1 MKFSKQ
7 ALLGTTVLL
16 GGSVLLYAT
25 MHQVLNAPAKPAAN
39 SQQVIAKPTTD
50 NQSAISNE
58 PLTADTATE
67 KNLLAQKQK
76 EREQRVAAQEQQAQ
90 QYMTEQQRI
99 EAEALARSRAENQLY
114 ANKNAANTNSVVAS
128 SVTAITQPVV
138 KPRPVDTVAAPPQTQ
153 ATVPNTVQNTAQTQ
167 SAAKT
172 QNTAQIIATPK
183 PTVAAPVVA
192 QSQPAAKTI
201 PSNPGTYQVK
211 AGEGL
216 IGLSRRYN
224 VPVDVLASV
233 NNLSTT
239 SNLRVGQTITIPT
252 AAQVNR
258 ITQQAQAREQQ
269 RQNEI
274 ARKKQEAEQKKQQA
288 LLEQQ
293 QEVAGK
299 KQEAEQKKQQALLQ
313 QQQEVARKK
322 QEAQLKEQLKEQK
335 RQQEIAQKKLEA
347 QQQAQKKQAFQAA
360 QDNLRQARQTVKE
373 TDAKGTFG
381 VQVALATDQKKASE
395 ITQKLQAAGYKVKT
409 TQTSKGVRIVVGPE
423 KGKVAALALKDKLN
437 NDSRV
442 DVNSGWVLYW

>member
-25 MHQVLNAPAKPAAN
+25 MHQVLNTPAKSAAN

-58 PLTADTATE
+58 PLTADVATE

-114 ANKNAANTNSVVAS
+114 ANNNATNTSSVVAS

-138 KPRPVDTVAAPPQTQ
+138 KPRPVDTVAAPSQTQ
-153 ATVPNTVQNTAQTQ
+153 AAVPNTVQNTAQTQ
-167 SAAKT
+167 NAAKT
-172 QNTAQIIATPK
+172 QNTAQIVATPK
-183 PTVAAPVVA
+183 PTVTAPVVA
-192 QSQPAAKTI
+192 QPQPAAKAT
-201 PSNPGTYQVK
+201 PSNPGAYQVK

-233 NNLSTT
+233 NNLNTT
-239 SNLRVGQTITIPT
+239 SSLRVGQTITIPT

-274 ARKKQEAEQKKQQA
+274 TRKKREAEQKKQQA
-288 LLEQQ
+288 LL
-293 QEVAGK
+293 
-299 KQEAEQKKQQALLQ
+299 L

-322 QEAQLKEQLKEQK
+322 QEAQLKEQK

-360 QDNLRQARQTVKE
+360 QDNLRQARQTVKQ
-373 TDAKGTFG
+373 TDVKGTFG

>member
-50 NQSAISNE
+50 KQSAISNE
-58 PLTADTATE
+58 PLTADIATE

-153 ATVPNTVQNTAQTQ
+153 AAVPNTVQNTAQSQ
-167 SAAKT
+167 SAAQTRSAT
-172 QNTAQIIATPK
+172 QTKEQAATPK
-183 PTVAAPVVA
+183 PTVTAPAVA
-192 QSQPAAKTI
+192 QPQPAAKAT

-233 NNLSTT
+233 NNLNTT
-239 SNLRVGQTITIPT
+239 SSLRVGQTITIPT

-269 RQNEI
+269 RQNDM
-274 ARKKQEAEQKKQQA
+274 ARKKQEA
-288 LLEQQ
+288 
-293 QEVAGK
+293 
-299 KQEAEQKKQQALLQ
+299 
-313 QQQEVARKK
+313 
-322 QEAQLKEQLKEQK
+322 QLKEQK

-360 QDNLRQARQTVKE
+360 QDNLRQARQTVKQ

>member
-50 NQSAISNE
+50 KQSAISNE
-58 PLTADTATE
+58 PLTADIATE

-99 EAEALARSRAENQLY
+99 EAKALARSRAENQLY
-114 ANKNAANTNSVVAS
+114 ANKNATNTNSVVAS

-153 ATVPNTVQNTAQTQ
+153 AAVPNTVQNTAQSQ
-167 SAAKT
+167 SAAQTRSAT
-172 QNTAQIIATPK
+172 QTKEQAATPK
-183 PTVAAPVVA
+183 PAVTAPAVA
-192 QSQPAAKTI
+192 QPQPVAKAT
-201 PSNPGTYQVK
+201 PNNPGTYQVK

-233 NNLSTT
+233 NNLNTT
-239 SNLRVGQTITIPT
+239 SSLRVGQTITIPT

-258 ITQQAQAREQQ
+258 ITQQTQAREQQ
-269 RQNEI
+269 RQNEM
-274 ARKKQEAEQKKQQA
+274 ARKKQE
-288 LLEQQ
+288 
-293 QEVAGK
+293 
-299 KQEAEQKKQQALLQ
+299 
-313 QQQEVARKK
+313 
-322 QEAQLKEQLKEQK
+322 EQLKEQK

-381 VQVALATDQKKASE
+381 VQVALATDEKKANE

>member
-25 MHQVLNAPAKPAAN
+25 MHQVLNAPAKPAVN

-50 NQSAISNE
+50 KQSAISNE
-58 PLTADTATE
+58 PLTADIATE

-153 ATVPNTVQNTAQTQ
+153 AAVPNSVQNSAQSQ
-167 SAAKT
+167 SAAQTRSAT
-172 QNTAQIIATPK
+172 QTKEQAATPK
-183 PTVAAPVVA
+183 PAVTAPAVA
-192 QSQPAAKTI
+192 QPQPVAKTI
-201 PSNPGTYQVK
+201 PNNPGTYQVK
-211 AGEGL
+211 AGDGL

-233 NNLSTT
+233 NNLNTT

-258 ITQQAQAREQQ
+258 ITQQTQAREQQ
-269 RQNEI
+269 RQNEM
-274 ARKKQEAEQKKQQA
+274 ARKKQEA
-288 LLEQQ
+288 
-293 QEVAGK
+293 
-299 KQEAEQKKQQALLQ
+299 
-313 QQQEVARKK
+313 
-322 QEAQLKEQLKEQK
+322 QLKEQK

-360 QDNLRQARQTVKE
+360 QDNLRQARQTVKQ
-373 TDAKGTFG
+373 TDVKGTFG

>member
-25 MHQVLNAPAKPAAN
+25 MHQVLNAPAKPAVN

-50 NQSAISNE
+50 KQSAISNE
-58 PLTADTATE
+58 PLTADIATE

-138 KPRPVDTVAAPPQTQ
+138 KPRPVDTVAAPPPTQ
-153 ATVPNTVQNTAQTQ
+153 ATVPNSVQNTAQSQ

-172 QNTAQIIATPK
+172 QSTAQIVATPK
-183 PTVAAPVVA
+183 PIVAAPVVA
-192 QSQPAAKTI
+192 QPQPVAKATS
-201 PSNPGTYQVK
+201 SNPGTYQVK

-233 NNLSTT
+233 NNLNTT
-239 SNLRVGQTITIPT
+239 SSLRVGQTITIPT

-258 ITQQAQAREQQ
+258 ITQQTQAREQQ
-269 RQNEI
+269 RQNDI
-274 ARKKQEAEQKKQQA
+274 AR
-288 LLEQQ
+288 
-293 QEVAGK
+293 K

-322 QEAQLKEQLKEQK
+322 QEAAQKEQQKQQEIARKKQEAQLREQLKEQK

-360 QDNLRQARQTVKE
+360 QDNLRQARQTVKQ
-373 TDAKGTFG
+373 TD
-381 VQVALATDQKKASE
+381 V
-395 ITQKLQAAGYKVKT
+395 KL
-409 TQTSKGVRIVVGPE
+409 SLIHI
-423 KGKVAALALKDKLN
+423 
-437 NDSRV
+437 
-442 DVNSGWVLYW
+442 

>member
-25 MHQVLNAPAKPAAN
+25 MHQVLNAPAKPEAN
-39 SQQVIAKPTTD
+39 SQQVIAKPMTD
-50 NQSAISNE
+50 KQSANSNE
-58 PLTADTATE
+58 PLTADIATE

-99 EAEALARSRAENQLY
+99 EAEALARSRAENQLN
-114 ANKNAANTNSVVAS
+114 ANKNAANTSSVVAS

-153 ATVPNTVQNTAQTQ
+153 AAVPNSLQNSAQSQ

-192 QSQPAAKTI
+192 QPQPVAKAT
-201 PSNPGTYQVK
+201 PSNPGAYQVK

-239 SNLRVGQTITIPT
+239 SNLRVLSLIHI
-252 AAQVNR
+252 
-258 ITQQAQAREQQ
+258 
-269 RQNEI
+269 
-274 ARKKQEAEQKKQQA
+274 
-288 LLEQQ
+288 
-293 QEVAGK
+293 
-299 KQEAEQKKQQALLQ
+299 
-313 QQQEVARKK
+313 
-322 QEAQLKEQLKEQK
+322 
-335 RQQEIAQKKLEA
+335 
-347 QQQAQKKQAFQAA
+347 
-360 QDNLRQARQTVKE
+360 
-373 TDAKGTFG
+373 
-381 VQVALATDQKKASE
+381 
-395 ITQKLQAAGYKVKT
+395 
-409 TQTSKGVRIVVGPE
+409 
-423 KGKVAALALKDKLN
+423 
-437 NDSRV
+437 
-442 DVNSGWVLYW
+442 

>member
-50 NQSAISNE
+50 KQSAISNE
-58 PLTADTATE
+58 PLTADIATE

-138 KPRPVDTVAAPPQTQ
+138 KPRPVDTVAAPPQSQ
-153 ATVPNTVQNTAQTQ
+153 VAVPNSVQNTAQTQ
-167 SAAKT
+167 NAAQTRSAAQTKV
-172 QNTAQIIATPK
+172 QAATPK

-192 QSQPAAKTI
+192 QPQPVAKAT
-201 PSNPGTYQVK
+201 PNNSGAYQVK

-233 NNLSTT
+233 NNLNTT
-239 SNLRVGQTITIPT
+239 SSLRVGQTITIPT

-274 ARKKQEAEQKKQQA
+274 TRKKQEAERKKQQA

-293 QEVAGK
+293 QEVARK
-299 KQEAEQKKQQALLQ
+299 KQEAAQKEQQKQQ
-313 QQQEVARKK
+313 EIARKK

-360 QDNLRQARQTVKE
+360 QDNLRQARQTVKQ
-373 TDAKGTFG
+373 TDVKGTFG

>member
-25 MHQVLNAPAKPAAN
+25 MHQVLNAPAKPEAN

-50 NQSAISNE
+50 KQTAISNE
-58 PLTADTATE
+58 PLTADVATE

-138 KPRPVDTVAAPPQTQ
+138 KPRPVDTVAVPPRTQ
-153 ATVPNTVQNTAQTQ
+153 AAVPNTVQNTSQTQ

-172 QNTAQIIATPK
+172 QNTAQIVATPK

-192 QSQPAAKTI
+192 QPQPVAKAT

-211 AGEGL
+211 SGEGL

-224 VPVDVLASV
+224 VPVDVLASI
-233 NNLSTT
+233 NNLNTT
-239 SNLRVGQTITIPT
+239 SSLRVGQTITIPT

-258 ITQQAQAREQQ
+258 ITQQTQALEQQ

-274 ARKKQEAEQKKQQA
+274 TR
-288 LLEQQ
+288 
-293 QEVAGK
+293 K

-322 QEAQLKEQLKEQK
+322 QEAAQKQQQKQQEIARKKQEEQLKEQK
-335 RQQEIAQKKLEA
+335 RQQEIARKKQEA

-360 QDNLRQARQTVKE
+360 QDNLRQARQTVKQ

-381 VQVALATDQKKASE
+381 VQVALATDEKKANE

-437 NDSRV
+437 NDRRV

>member
-50 NQSAISNE
+50 KQSAISNE
-58 PLTADTATE
+58 PLTADIATE

-153 ATVPNTVQNTAQTQ
+153 AAVPNTEQNTAQTQ
-167 SAAKT
+167 NAAKT
-172 QNTAQIIATPK
+172 QNTAQIVATPK
-183 PTVAAPVVA
+183 PTVTAPVVA

-269 RQNEI
+269 RQNEM
-274 ARKKQEAEQKKQQA
+274 AR
-288 LLEQQ
+288 
-293 QEVAGK
+293 K

-322 QEAQLKEQLKEQK
+322 QEAAQKQQEIARKKQEAQLKEQK

-423 KGKVAALALKDKLN
+423 KGKIAALALKDKLN

-442 DVNSGWVLYW
+442 NVNSGWVLYW

>member
-50 NQSAISNE
+50 KQSAITNE
-58 PLTADTATE
+58 PLTADVATE
-67 KNLLAQKQK
+67 RNLLAQKQK

-138 KPRPVDTVAAPPQTQ
+138 KPRPVDTVAAPPPTQ
-153 ATVPNTVQNTAQTQ
+153 AAVPNSVQNTAQSQ
-167 SAAKT
+167 SATKT
-172 QNTAQIIATPK
+172 QNTAQIVATPK
-183 PTVAAPVVA
+183 PTVTAPVVV
-192 QSQPAAKTI
+192 QPQPVAKTI
-201 PSNPGTYQVK
+201 PNNPGAYQVK

-233 NNLSTT
+233 NNLNTT
-239 SNLRVGQTITIPT
+239 SSLRVGQTITIPT

-274 ARKKQEAEQKKQQA
+274 ARKKQEP
-288 LLEQQ
+288 
-293 QEVAGK
+293 
-299 KQEAEQKKQQALLQ
+299 EQKKQQALLQ

-322 QEAQLKEQLKEQK
+322 QEAAQKEQQKQQEIARKKQEAQLKEQK

-360 QDNLRQARQTVKE
+360 QDNLRQARQTVKQ
-373 TDAKGTFG
+373 TDVKGTFG

>member
-50 NQSAISNE
+50 KQSAISNE
-58 PLTADTATE
+58 PLTADIATE

-99 EAEALARSRAENQLY
+99 EAKALARSRAENQLY
-114 ANKNAANTNSVVAS
+114 ANNNATNTNSVVAS

-153 ATVPNTVQNTAQTQ
+153 ATVPNSVQNTAQSQ
-167 SAAKT
+167 SAAQTKV
-172 QNTAQIIATPK
+172 QAATPT

-192 QSQPAAKTI
+192 QPQPVAKTT
-201 PSNPGTYQVK
+201 PNNTGAYQVK

-274 ARKKQEAEQKKQQA
+274 TRKKQEAEQKKQQA

-293 QEVAGK
+293 QEVARK
-299 KQEAEQKKQQALLQ
+299 KQEAAQKEQQKQQ
-313 QQQEVARKK
+313 EIARKK
-322 QEAQLKEQLKEQK
+322 QEAQLKEQK

-360 QDNLRQARQTVKE
+360 QDNLRQARQTVKQ
-373 TDAKGTFG
+373 TDVKGTFG

>member
-50 NQSAISNE
+50 KQSAISNE
-58 PLTADTATE
+58 PLTADVATE

-99 EAEALARSRAENQLY
+99 EAKALARSRAENQLY

-153 ATVPNTVQNTAQTQ
+153 AAVPNSAQNTAQSQ
-167 SAAKT
+167 SAAQTKV
-172 QNTAQIIATPK
+172 QAATPT
-183 PTVAAPVVA
+183 PTVTAPVVA
-192 QSQPAAKTI
+192 QPQPAAKTT
-201 PSNPGTYQVK
+201 PNNTGAYQVK

-224 VPVDVLASV
+224 VPVEVLASV
-233 NNLSTT
+233 NNLNTT

-258 ITQQAQAREQQ
+258 IIQQTQAREQQ

-288 LLEQQ
+288 LL
-293 QEVAGK
+293 
-299 KQEAEQKKQQALLQ
+299 Q

-322 QEAQLKEQLKEQK
+322 QEAAQKEQQKQQEIARKKQEAQLREQLKEQK

-360 QDNLRQARQTVKE
+360 QDNLRQARQTVKQ
-373 TDAKGTFG
+373 TDVKGTFG

>member
-50 NQSAISNE
+50 KQSAISNE
-58 PLTADTATE
+58 PLTADVATE

-114 ANKNAANTNSVVAS
+114 ANKNAANTSSVVAS

-138 KPRPVDTVAAPPQTQ
+138 KPRPVDTVAAPPQSQ
-153 ATVPNTVQNTAQTQ
+153 AAVPNSVQNTAQSQ
-167 SAAKT
+167 NAAKT
-172 QNTAQIIATPK
+172 QNTAQIVATAK
-183 PTVAAPVVA
+183 PTVTAPVVA
-192 QSQPAAKTI
+192 QPQPAAKAT
-201 PSNPGTYQVK
+201 PNNPGAYQVK

-233 NNLSTT
+233 NNLNT
-239 SNLRVGQTITIPT
+239 SSSLRVGQTITIPT

-258 ITQQAQAREQQ
+258 ITQQTQAREQQ

-274 ARKKQEAEQKKQQA
+274 TR
-288 LLEQQ
+288 
-293 QEVAGK
+293 K

-313 QQQEVARKK
+313 QQQEVARKKQEAAQKEQQKQQEIARKK

-360 QDNLRQARQTVKE
+360 QDNLRQARQTVKQ
-373 TDAKGTFG
+373 TDVKGTFG

>member
-50 NQSAISNE
+50 KQSAISNE
-58 PLTADTATE
+58 PLTADVATE

-99 EAEALARSRAENQLY
+99 EAKALARSRAENQLY

-138 KPRPVDTVAAPPQTQ
+138 KPRPADTVTAPPQTQ
-153 ATVPNTVQNTAQTQ
+153 AAVPNTVQNSAQSQ

-172 QNTAQIIATPK
+172 KEQAAALK

-192 QSQPAAKTI
+192 QPQPVAKTT
-201 PSNPGTYQVK
+201 PNNPGAYQVK

-233 NNLSTT
+233 NNLNTT

-258 ITQQAQAREQQ
+258 ITQQTQAREQQ

-274 ARKKQEAEQKKQQA
+274 ARKR
-288 LLEQQ
+288 
-293 QEVAGK
+293 
-299 KQEAEQKKQQALLQ
+299 QEAEQKKQQALLQ
-313 QQQEVARKK
+313 QQQEVSRKKQEAAQKEQQKQQEIARKK
-322 QEAQLKEQLKEQK
+322 QEAQLREQLKEQK

-360 QDNLRQARQTVKE
+360 QDNLRQARQTVKQ
-373 TDAKGTFG
+373 TDVKGTFG

>member
-25 MHQVLNAPAKPAAN
+25 MHQVLNAPAKPAVN

-50 NQSAISNE
+50 KQSAISNE
-58 PLTADTATE
+58 PLTADIATE

-138 KPRPVDTVAAPPQTQ
+138 KPRPVDRDAAPPQTQ
-153 ATVPNTVQNTAQTQ
+153 AAVPNSVQNSAQSQ
-167 SAAKT
+167 SAAQTRSAT
-172 QNTAQIIATPK
+172 QTKEQAATPK
-183 PTVAAPVVA
+183 PTVTAPAVA
-192 QSQPAAKTI
+192 QPQPAAKAT

-233 NNLSTT
+233 NNLNTT
-239 SNLRVGQTITIPT
+239 SSLRVGQTITIPT

-269 RQNEI
+269 RQNDM
-274 ARKKQEAEQKKQQA
+274 ARKKQEA
-288 LLEQQ
+288 
-293 QEVAGK
+293 
-299 KQEAEQKKQQALLQ
+299 
-313 QQQEVARKK
+313 
-322 QEAQLKEQLKEQK
+322 QLKEQK

-360 QDNLRQARQTVKE
+360 QDNLRQARQTVKQ

-381 VQVALATDQKKASE
+381 VQVALATDQKKANE

>member
-25 MHQVLNAPAKPAAN
+25 MHQVLTAPTKPAAN
-39 SQQVIAKPTTD
+39 SQQVITKPTTD
-50 NQSAISNE
+50 KQSTISNE
-58 PLTADTATE
+58 PLTADIATE

-153 ATVPNTVQNTAQTQ
+153 AAVPNSVQNTAQSQ
-167 SAAKT
+167 SAAQTRSAT
-172 QNTAQIIATPK
+172 QTKEQAATPK

-192 QSQPAAKTI
+192 QPQPAAKTI
-201 PSNPGTYQVK
+201 PNNPGTYQVK
-211 AGEGL
+211 AGDGL

-233 NNLSTT
+233 NNLNTT
-239 SNLRVGQTITIPT
+239 SNLRVGQTINIPT

-269 RQNEI
+269 RQNEM
-274 ARKKQEAEQKKQQA
+274 AR
-288 LLEQQ
+288 
-293 QEVAGK
+293 K

-322 QEAQLKEQLKEQK
+322 QEAAQKEQQKQQEIARKKQEAQLKEQK

-360 QDNLRQARQTVKE
+360 QDNLRQARQTVKQ

-381 VQVALATDQKKASE
+381 VQVALATDQKNASE

>member
-58 PLTADTATE
+58 PLTADVATE

-114 ANKNAANTNSVVAS
+114 ANKNAANTSSVVAS

-138 KPRPVDTVAAPPQTQ
+138 KPRPVDTVAAPPQSQ
-153 ATVPNTVQNTAQTQ
+153 AAVPNSVQNTAQTQ
-167 SAAKT
+167 NAAKT
-172 QNTAQIIATPK
+172 QNTAQIVATPK
-183 PTVAAPVVA
+183 PTVTAPVVA
-192 QSQPAAKTI
+192 QPQPVAKAT
-201 PSNPGTYQVK
+201 PSNPGAYQVK

-274 ARKKQEAEQKKQQA
+274 TRKKQEAERKKQQA

-293 QEVAGK
+293 QEVSRK
-299 KQEAEQKKQQALLQ
+299 KQEAAQKEQQKQQ
-313 QQQEVARKK
+313 EIARKK
-322 QEAQLKEQLKEQK
+322 QEAQLKEQK

-360 QDNLRQARQTVKE
+360 QDNLRQARQTVKQ
-373 TDAKGTFG
+373 TDVKGTFG

>member
-50 NQSAISNE
+50 KQLAISNE
-58 PLTADTATE
+58 PLTADVATE

-153 ATVPNTVQNTAQTQ
+153 AALPPNSPQNSAQSQ

-192 QSQPAAKTI
+192 QPQPAAKTI
-201 PSNPGTYQVK
+201 PNNPGTYQVK

-233 NNLSTT
+233 NNLKPT
-239 SNLRVGQTITIPT
+239 SSLRVGQTITIPT

-269 RQNEI
+269 RQNEM
-274 ARKKQEAEQKKQQA
+274 AR
-288 LLEQQ
+288 
-293 QEVAGK
+293 K

-322 QEAQLKEQLKEQK
+322 QEAAQKEQQKQQEIARKKQEAQLKEQK
-335 RQQEIAQKKLEA
+335 RQQEIAQKKSEA

>member
-50 NQSAISNE
+50 KQSAISNE
-58 PLTADTATE
+58 PLTADIATE

-138 KPRPVDTVAAPPQTQ
+138 KPRPVDRDAAPPQTQ
-153 ATVPNTVQNTAQTQ
+153 AAVPNSVQNSAQSQ
-167 SAAKT
+167 SAAQTRSAT
-172 QNTAQIIATPK
+172 QTKEQAATPK
-183 PTVAAPVVA
+183 PAVTAPAVA
-192 QSQPAAKTI
+192 QPQPAAKAT

-211 AGEGL
+211 AGDGL

-233 NNLSTT
+233 NNLNTT
-239 SNLRVGQTITIPT
+239 SSLRVGQTITIPT

-269 RQNEI
+269 RQNDI
-274 ARKKQEAEQKKQQA
+274 ARKKQE
-288 LLEQQ
+288 
-293 QEVAGK
+293 
-299 KQEAEQKKQQALLQ
+299 
-313 QQQEVARKK
+313 
-322 QEAQLKEQLKEQK
+322 EQLKEQK

-360 QDNLRQARQTVKE
+360 QDNLRQARQTVKQ

-381 VQVALATDQKKASE
+381 VQVALATDQKNASE

-423 KGKVAALALKDKLN
+423 KGKIAALALKDKLN

-442 DVNSGWVLYW
+442 NVNSGWVLYW

>member
-50 NQSAISNE
+50 KQSAISNE
-58 PLTADTATE
+58 PLTADIATE

-114 ANKNAANTNSVVAS
+114 ANKNATNTNSVVAS

-153 ATVPNTVQNTAQTQ
+153 AAVPNTVQNTAQSQ
-167 SAAKT
+167 SAAQTRSAT
-172 QNTAQIIATPK
+172 QTKEQAATPK
-183 PTVAAPVVA
+183 PAVTAPAVA
-192 QSQPAAKTI
+192 QPQPAAKAT

-211 AGEGL
+211 AGDGL

-258 ITQQAQAREQQ
+258 ITQQTQAREQQ
-269 RQNEI
+269 RQNEM
-274 ARKKQEAEQKKQQA
+274 ARKKQE
-288 LLEQQ
+288 
-293 QEVAGK
+293 
-299 KQEAEQKKQQALLQ
+299 
-313 QQQEVARKK
+313 
-322 QEAQLKEQLKEQK
+322 EQLKEQK

-360 QDNLRQARQTVKE
+360 QDNLRQARQTVKQ

-442 DVNSGWVLYW
+442 NVNSGWVLYW

>member
-25 MHQVLNAPAKPAAN
+25 MHQVLNAPAKPAVN

-50 NQSAISNE
+50 KQSAISNE
-58 PLTADTATE
+58 PLTADIATE

-138 KPRPVDTVAAPPQTQ
+138 KPRPVDRDAAPPQTQ
-153 ATVPNTVQNTAQTQ
+153 AAVPNSVQNSAQSQ
-167 SAAKT
+167 SAAQTRSAT
-172 QNTAQIIATPK
+172 QTKEQAATPK
-183 PTVAAPVVA
+183 PTVTAPAVA
-192 QSQPAAKTI
+192 QPQPAAKAT

-211 AGEGL
+211 AGDGL

-233 NNLSTT
+233 NNLNTT
-239 SNLRVGQTITIPT
+239 SSLRVGQTITIPT
-252 AAQVNR
+252 SAQVNR

-269 RQNEI
+269 RQNEM
-274 ARKKQEAEQKKQQA
+274 ARKKQE
-288 LLEQQ
+288 
-293 QEVAGK
+293 
-299 KQEAEQKKQQALLQ
+299 
-313 QQQEVARKK
+313 
-322 QEAQLKEQLKEQK
+322 EQLKEQK

-360 QDNLRQARQTVKE
+360 QDNLRQARQTVKQ

-381 VQVALATDQKKASE
+381 VQVALATDQKKANE

-423 KGKVAALALKDKLN
+423 KGKIAALALKDKLN

-442 DVNSGWVLYW
+442 NVNSGWVLYW

>member
-39 SQQVIAKPTTD
+39 SQQVIAKPKTD
-50 NQSAISNE
+50 KQSAISNE
-58 PLTADTATE
+58 PLTADIATE

-114 ANKNAANTNSVVAS
+114 ANNNATNTSSVVAS

-138 KPRPVDTVAAPPQTQ
+138 KPRPVDTVAAPSQTQ
-153 ATVPNTVQNTAQTQ
+153 AAVPNTVQNTAQTQ
-167 SAAKT
+167 NAAKT
-172 QNTAQIIATPK
+172 QNTAQIVATPK
-183 PTVAAPVVA
+183 PTVTAPVVA
-192 QSQPAAKTI
+192 QPQPVAKAT
-201 PSNPGTYQVK
+201 PSNPGAYQVK

-233 NNLSTT
+233 NNLNTT
-239 SNLRVGQTITIPT
+239 SSVRVGQTITIPT

-274 ARKKQEAEQKKQQA
+274 TRKKREAEQKKQQA
-288 LLEQQ
+288 LL
-293 QEVAGK
+293 
-299 KQEAEQKKQQALLQ
+299 L

-322 QEAQLKEQLKEQK
+322 QEAQLKEQK

-360 QDNLRQARQTVKE
+360 QDNLRQARQTVKQ
-373 TDAKGTFG
+373 TDVKGTFG

>member
-50 NQSAISNE
+50 KQSAISNE
-58 PLTADTATE
+58 PLTADVATE

-99 EAEALARSRAENQLY
+99 EAKALARSRAENQLY

-153 ATVPNTVQNTAQTQ
+153 AAVPNTVQNTAQSQ
-167 SAAKT
+167 SAAQTRSAT
-172 QNTAQIIATPK
+172 QTKEQAATPK

-192 QSQPAAKTI
+192 QPQPVAKATS
-201 PSNPGTYQVK
+201 SNPGTYQVK

-233 NNLSTT
+233 NNLNTT
-239 SNLRVGQTITIPT
+239 SSLRVGQTITIPT

-258 ITQQAQAREQQ
+258 ITQQTQAREQQ

-288 LLEQQ
+288 LL
-293 QEVAGK
+293 
-299 KQEAEQKKQQALLQ
+299 Q

-322 QEAQLKEQLKEQK
+322 QEAAQKQQEIARKKQEAQLKEQK

-381 VQVALATDQKKASE
+381 VQVALATDEKKANE

>member
-50 NQSAISNE
+50 KQSAISNE
-58 PLTADTATE
+58 PLTADVATE

-153 ATVPNTVQNTAQTQ
+153 ATVPNSVQNTAQTQ
-167 SAAKT
+167 NAAKT

-183 PTVAAPVVA
+183 PTVTAPVVA
-192 QSQPAAKTI
+192 QPQPVAKGN
-201 PSNPGTYQVK
+201 PSNSGAYQVK

-274 ARKKQEAEQKKQQA
+274 TRKKQEAEQKKQQA

-293 QEVAGK
+293 QEVARK
-299 KQEAEQKKQQALLQ
+299 KQEAAQKEQQKQQ
-313 QQQEVARKK
+313 EIARKK
-322 QEAQLKEQLKEQK
+322 QEAQLKEQK

-360 QDNLRQARQTVKE
+360 QDNLRQARQTVKQ
-373 TDAKGTFG
+373 TDVKGTFG

>member
-39 SQQVIAKPTTD
+39 SQQVIAKPMTD
-50 NQSAISNE
+50 KQSAISNE
-58 PLTADTATE
+58 PLTADIATE

-114 ANKNAANTNSVVAS
+114 ANNNATNTSSVVAS

-138 KPRPVDTVAAPPQTQ
+138 KPRPVDTVAAPPQSQ
-153 ATVPNTVQNTAQTQ
+153 AAVPNTVQNTAQTQ
-167 SAAKT
+167 NAAKT
-172 QNTAQIIATPK
+172 QNTAQIVATPK
-183 PTVAAPVVA
+183 PTVTAPVVA
-192 QSQPAAKTI
+192 QPQPVAKAT
-201 PSNPGTYQVK
+201 PSNPGAYQVK

-233 NNLSTT
+233 NNLKPT
-239 SNLRVGQTITIPT
+239 SSLRVGQTITIPT

-274 ARKKQEAEQKKQQA
+274 TRKKQEAEQKKQQA

-293 QEVAGK
+293 QEVSRK
-299 KQEAEQKKQQALLQ
+299 KQEAAQKEQQKQQ
-313 QQQEVARKK
+313 EIARKK

-360 QDNLRQARQTVKE
+360 QDNLRQARQTVKQ
-373 TDAKGTFG
+373 TDVKGTFG

>member
-25 MHQVLNAPAKPAAN
+25 MHQVLTAPTKPAAN
-39 SQQVIAKPTTD
+39 SQQVITKPTTD
-50 NQSAISNE
+50 KQSAISNE
-58 PLTADTATE
+58 PLTADIATE

-138 KPRPVDTVAAPPQTQ
+138 KPRPVDRDAAPPQTQ
-153 ATVPNTVQNTAQTQ
+153 ATLPNSVQNSAQSQ
-167 SAAKT
+167 SAAQTRSAT
-172 QNTAQIIATPK
+172 QTKEQAATPK
-183 PTVAAPVVA
+183 PTVTAPVVA
-192 QSQPAAKTI
+192 QPQPAAKTT
-201 PSNPGTYQVK
+201 PNNPGAYQVK

-233 NNLSTT
+233 NNLNTT
-239 SNLRVGQTITIPT
+239 SSLRVGQTITIPT

-258 ITQQAQAREQQ
+258 ITQQAQVREQQ

-274 ARKKQEAEQKKQQA
+274 TR
-288 LLEQQ
+288 
-293 QEVAGK
+293 K

-322 QEAQLKEQLKEQK
+322 QEAAQKEQQKQQEIARKKQEAQLKEQK

-360 QDNLRQARQTVKE
+360 QDNLRQARQTVKQ

-381 VQVALATDQKKASE
+381 VQVALATDQKKANE
-395 ITQKLQAAGYKVKT
+395 ITQKLQAAGYKVKI

>member
-50 NQSAISNE
+50 KQSAISNE
-58 PLTADTATE
+58 PLTADIATE

-114 ANKNAANTNSVVAS
+114 ANKNATNTNSVVAS

-153 ATVPNTVQNTAQTQ
+153 AAVPNSVQNSAQSQ
-167 SAAKT
+167 SAAQTRSAT
-172 QNTAQIIATPK
+172 QTKEQAATPK
-183 PTVAAPVVA
+183 PAVTAPAVA
-192 QSQPAAKTI
+192 QPQPVAKAT
-201 PSNPGTYQVK
+201 PNNPGTYQVK
-211 AGEGL
+211 AGDGL

-233 NNLSTT
+233 NNLNTT

-258 ITQQAQAREQQ
+258 ITQQTQAREQQ
-269 RQNEI
+269 RQNDI
-274 ARKKQEAEQKKQQA
+274 ARKKQE
-288 LLEQQ
+288 
-293 QEVAGK
+293 
-299 KQEAEQKKQQALLQ
+299 
-313 QQQEVARKK
+313 
-322 QEAQLKEQLKEQK
+322 EQLKEQK

-381 VQVALATDQKKASE
+381 VQVALATDQKKANE

>member
-50 NQSAISNE
+50 KQSAISNE
-58 PLTADTATE
+58 PLTADIATE

-153 ATVPNTVQNTAQTQ
+153 AAVPNSVQNSAQSQ
-167 SAAKT
+167 SAAQTRSAT
-172 QNTAQIIATPK
+172 QTKEQAATPK
-183 PTVAAPVVA
+183 PTVTAPAVA
-192 QSQPAAKTI
+192 QPQPAAKAT

-211 AGEGL
+211 AGDGL

-233 NNLSTT
+233 NNLNTT
-239 SNLRVGQTITIPT
+239 SSLRVGQTITIPT

-258 ITQQAQAREQQ
+258 ITQQTQAREQQ

-288 LLEQQ
+288 LLQQQ
-293 QEVAGK
+293 QEVARK
-299 KQEAEQKKQQALLQ
+299 KQEAAQKEQQKQQ
-313 QQQEVARKK
+313 EIARKK

-360 QDNLRQARQTVKE
+360 QDNLRQARQTVKQ
-373 TDAKGTFG
+373 TDVKGTFG

>member
-25 MHQVLNAPAKPAAN
+25 MHQVLNTPAKSAAN
-39 SQQVIAKPTTD
+39 SQQVIAKPMTD
-50 NQSAISNE
+50 KQSAISNE
-58 PLTADTATE
+58 PLTADVATE

-153 ATVPNTVQNTAQTQ
+153 AAVPNSVQNTAQTQ
-167 SAAKT
+167 NAAQTRSAAQTKV
-172 QNTAQIIATPK
+172 QAATPK
-183 PTVAAPVVA
+183 PTVTAPAVA
-192 QSQPAAKTI
+192 QPQPAAKAT
-201 PSNPGTYQVK
+201 PNNPGAYQVK

-233 NNLSTT
+233 NNLNTT
-239 SNLRVGQTITIPT
+239 SSLRVGQTITIPT

-258 ITQQAQAREQQ
+258 ITQQTQAREQQ

-288 LLEQQ
+288 LL
-293 QEVAGK
+293 
-299 KQEAEQKKQQALLQ
+299 

-322 QEAQLKEQLKEQK
+322 QEAAQKEQLKEQK
-335 RQQEIAQKKLEA
+335 HQQEIAQKKLEA

-360 QDNLRQARQTVKE
+360 QDNLRQARQTVKQ
-373 TDAKGTFG
+373 TDVKGTFG

>member
-50 NQSAISNE
+50 KQSAISNE
-58 PLTADTATE
+58 PLTADVATE

-114 ANKNAANTNSVVAS
+114 ANKNATNTNSVVAS

-153 ATVPNTVQNTAQTQ
+153 AAVPNTVQNTAQSQ
-167 SAAKT
+167 SAAQTRSAT
-172 QNTAQIIATPK
+172 QTKEQAATPK
-183 PTVAAPVVA
+183 PAVTAPAVA
-192 QSQPAAKTI
+192 QPQPVAKAT
-201 PSNPGTYQVK
+201 PNNPGTYQVK

-233 NNLSTT
+233 NNLNTT

-258 ITQQAQAREQQ
+258 ITQQTQAREQQ
-269 RQNEI
+269 RQNEM
-274 ARKKQEAEQKKQQA
+274 ARKKQE
-288 LLEQQ
+288 
-293 QEVAGK
+293 
-299 KQEAEQKKQQALLQ
+299 
-313 QQQEVARKK
+313 
-322 QEAQLKEQLKEQK
+322 EQLKEQK

-360 QDNLRQARQTVKE
+360 QDNLRQARQTVKQ

-381 VQVALATDQKKASE
+381 VQVALATDEKKANE

>member
-50 NQSAISNE
+50 KQSASSNE
-58 PLTADTATE
+58 PLTADVATE

-138 KPRPVDTVAAPPQTQ
+138 KPRPVDTVAAPPQPQ
-153 ATVPNTVQNTAQTQ
+153 AAVPNSVQNTAQTQ
-167 SAAKT
+167 NAAQTRSAA
-172 QNTAQIIATPK
+172 QIVATPK
-183 PTVAAPVVA
+183 PTVTAPVVA
-192 QSQPAAKTI
+192 QLQSAAKTT

-233 NNLSTT
+233 NNLNTT
-239 SNLRVGQTITIPT
+239 SSLRVGQTITIPT

-274 ARKKQEAEQKKQQA
+274 ARKR
-288 LLEQQ
+288 
-293 QEVAGK
+293 
-299 KQEAEQKKQQALLQ
+299 QEAEQKKQQALLQ
-313 QQQEVARKK
+313 QQQEVARKKQEAAQKEQQKQQEIARKK

-360 QDNLRQARQTVKE
+360 QDNLRQARQTVKQ
-373 TDAKGTFG
+373 TDVKGTFG

>member
-50 NQSAISNE
+50 KQSAISNE
-58 PLTADTATE
+58 PLTADVATE

-99 EAEALARSRAENQLY
+99 EAKALARSRAENQLY

-138 KPRPVDTVAAPPQTQ
+138 KPRPVDTVAAPSQTQ
-153 ATVPNTVQNTAQTQ
+153 AAVPNTVQNTAQTQ
-167 SAAKT
+167 NAAKT
-172 QNTAQIIATPK
+172 QNTAQIVATPK
-183 PTVAAPVVA
+183 PTVTAPVVA
-192 QSQPAAKTI
+192 QPQPVAKAT
-201 PSNPGTYQVK
+201 PSNPGAYQVK

-233 NNLSTT
+233 NNLNTT

-274 ARKKQEAEQKKQQA
+274 TRKKQEAEQKKQQA

-293 QEVAGK
+293 QEVARK
-299 KQEAEQKKQQALLQ
+299 KQEAAQKAQQKQQ
-313 QQQEVARKK
+313 EIARKK
-322 QEAQLKEQLKEQK
+322 QEAQLREQLKEQK

-373 TDAKGTFG
+373 TDVKGTFG

>member
-25 MHQVLNAPAKPAAN
+25 MHQVLNAPANPAAN
-39 SQQVIAKPTTD
+39 SQEVIAKPTTD
-50 NQSAISNE
+50 NQSAITNE
-58 PLTADTATE
+58 PLTADVATE

-138 KPRPVDTVAAPPQTQ
+138 KPRPVDTVAAPPQK
-153 ATVPNTVQNTAQTQ
+153 AAGSNSVQNTAQSQ

-172 QNTAQIIATPK
+172 QNTTQIVATPK
-183 PTVAAPVVA
+183 PTVTAPAVA
-192 QSQPAAKTI
+192 QPQPAAKAT

-233 NNLSTT
+233 NNLNTT
-239 SNLRVGQTITIPT
+239 SSLRVGQTISIPT

-258 ITQQAQAREQQ
+258 ITQQTQAREQQ
-269 RQNEI
+269 RQNEM
-274 ARKKQEAEQKKQQA
+274 AR
-288 LLEQQ
+288 
-293 QEVAGK
+293 K

-322 QEAQLKEQLKEQK
+322 QEAQLKEQLKEQEIARKKQEAQLKEQK

-360 QDNLRQARQTVKE
+360 QDNLRQARQTVKQ
-373 TDAKGTFG
+373 TDVKGTFG

>member
-50 NQSAISNE
+50 KQSAISNE
-58 PLTADTATE
+58 PLTADVATE

-99 EAEALARSRAENQLY
+99 EAKALARSRAENQLY

-153 ATVPNTVQNTAQTQ
+153 AAVPNSAQNTAQSQ
-167 SAAKT
+167 SAAQTRSAT
-172 QNTAQIIATPK
+172 QTKEQAATPT

-192 QSQPAAKTI
+192 QPQPVAKTT
-201 PSNPGTYQVK
+201 PNNTGAYQVK

-224 VPVDVLASV
+224 VPVEVLASV
-233 NNLSTT
+233 NNLNTT
-239 SNLRVGQTITIPT
+239 SSLRVGQTITIPT

-258 ITQQAQAREQQ
+258 ITQQTQAREQQ

-274 ARKKQEAEQKKQQA
+274 AR
-288 LLEQQ
+288 
-293 QEVAGK
+293 K

-322 QEAQLKEQLKEQK
+322 QEAQLKEQQ

-360 QDNLRQARQTVKE
+360 QDNLRQARQTVKQ

-381 VQVALATDQKKASE
+381 VQVALATDEKKASE

>member
-50 NQSAISNE
+50 KQPAISNE
-58 PLTADTATE
+58 PLTADVATE

-138 KPRPVDTVAAPPQTQ
+138 KPRPVDTVAAPPQSQ
-153 ATVPNTVQNTAQTQ
+153 AAVPNTVQNTAQTQ
-167 SAAKT
+167 NAAKT
-172 QNTAQIIATPK
+172 QNTAQIVATPK
-183 PTVAAPVVA
+183 PTVTAPAVA
-192 QSQPAAKTI
+192 QPQPVAKAT
-201 PSNPGTYQVK
+201 PNNPGTYQVK
-211 AGEGL
+211 AGDGL

-274 ARKKQEAEQKKQQA
+274 TRKKQEAEQKKQQA

-293 QEVAGK
+293 QEVARK
-299 KQEAEQKKQQALLQ
+299 KQEAAQKAQQKQQDI
-313 QQQEVARKK
+313 ARKK
-322 QEAQLKEQLKEQK
+322 QEEQLKEQK